1 MAPGHRRLR
10 IGLLLL
16 AAAMSLGAS
25 AARADSIGPGFD
37 LFATAP
43 GTTVCLTN
51 IVCVSMVGKPIGPAN
66 TDTIVQR
73 MTGISLP
80 NVGDSGTIPI
90 ELVALS
96 LSSVQPIPM
105 GSSFFDVFVTLQ
117 PRTPNTISG
126 GQMTINHTTPGG
138 GTFDSF
144 FDVFFEI
151 TFVEVGNPTNT
162 QQMQLQDRI
171 TGSGTWSHTPPPLYP
186 NDKRYPSGGFYP
198 GGLSE
203 RGTTFSLVHNVTP
216 AQTPEPGT
224 LMLLGLGLS
233 GLAMKLRHKR

>member
-1 MAPGHRRLR
+1 MAPGHRWLR

-16 AAAMSLGAS
+16 AAAMSIGAGAG

-43 GTTVCLTN
+43 GTTVFIPGIGNVQL
-51 IVCVSMVGKPIGPAN
+51 MGKPVGPFN

-73 MTGISLP
+73 KSGINPL
-80 NVGDSGTIPI
+80 NAGDTGTIPI

-96 LSSVQPIPM
+96 LTSAHPIQI
-105 GSSFFDVFVTLQ
+105 GNSFFDVFVTLQ
-117 PRTPNTISG
+117 PNTISG
-126 GQMTINHTTPGG
+126 GQMTINHTTSGG

-151 TFVEVGNPTNT
+151 TFVEVGNPSNT
-162 QQMQLQDRI
+162 QVMQLQDTIR
-171 TGSGTWSHTPPPLYP
+171 GSGTWSHTPPPGYP
-186 NDKRYPSGGFYP
+186 NDPRYPSGGFYP

-203 RGTTFSLVHNVTP
+203 RGTNFSLVHNVTP